1 MDCRKHTLQPGPDT
15 HFWKLASEQGCWNE
29 RRMVHGLE
37 QSRTVTDLGHLL
49 YLGLAWKVLNP
60 AEPHNSDGKKETG
73 LRKRKGTLKED
84 RLDAQ
89 VVGTEADLQ
98 VDTHIF

>member
-1 MDCRKHTLQPGPDT
+1 MDEIIH
-15 HFWKLASEQGCWNE
+15 
-29 RRMVHGLE
+29 M
-37 QSRTVTDLGHLL
+37 LL
-49 YLGLAWKVLNP
+49 LTWCLTRAENAKVKKKVPSVVLRKVLNP